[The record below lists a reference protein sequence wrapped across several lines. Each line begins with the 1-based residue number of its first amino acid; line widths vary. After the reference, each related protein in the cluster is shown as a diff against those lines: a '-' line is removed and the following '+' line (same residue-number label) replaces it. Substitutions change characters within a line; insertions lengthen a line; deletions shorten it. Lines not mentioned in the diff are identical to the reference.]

1 MIRSKTTEKAIRI
14 LRVNDV
20 LKRTGLPKSSL
31 YEKVKYQLMTPPI
44 NLGARAVGWP
54 DFEIDKINRALI
66 AGCDADEIKVL
77 VNELISN
84 RGNIRFGG
92 SYE

>member
-1 MIRSKTTEKAIRI
+1 MIRSNTAEKTIRI

-54 DFEIDKINRALI
+54 DFEIDEINRALI
-66 AGCDADEIKVL
+66 AGCSADEVKAL
-77 VNELISN
+77 VHDLIVN
-84 RGNIRFGG
+84 RGNIRIGG
-92 SYE
+92 IYE

>member
-1 MIRSKTTEKAIRI
+1 MIRSNITEKTIRI

-54 DFEIDKINRALI
+54 DFEIDEINRALI
-66 AGCDADEIKVL
+66 AGCSSDEIKAL
-77 VNELISN
+77 VHELISN
-84 RGNIRFGG
+84 RGNMKFGD